1 MNMSGF
7 ESNYP
12 GGGHENNFES
22 IIKGAGL
29 ENGVVPPELRVPRRC
44 STCPALCDLRAELSN
59 AASRL
64 QPWAEQ
70 VMEAQERL
78 DEVAEQ
84 FPTDEDIQY
93 LAANVLKEAR
103 QDATDKLAL
112 LEYIAEAAQETADDM
127 TKVCDGPVAAT
138 GVGGRSTVSALFCD
152 SDIVNQP
159 GSFSME
165 KAYVLR
171 GQRRSG
177 FGSVLSSFRR
187 ILHRSLR

>member
-1 MNMSGF
+1 MSRF
-7 ESNYP
+7 ESNCA
-12 GGGHENNFES
+12 GGGYKNDFES

-29 ENGVVPPELRVPRRC
+29 GDGVISPELHVPERC

-70 VMEAQERL
+70 VMAAQERL
-78 DEVAEQ
+78 DVVAEQ
-84 FPTDEDIQY
+84 SADEDIKY
-93 LAANVLKEAR
+93 LAANVLKGDR

-112 LEYIAEAAQETADDM
+112 LEEITEAAQKTADDM

-138 GVGGRSTVSALFCD
+138 GVGRRSTVSALFCD

-171 GQRRSG
+171 GQQRSG

-187 ILHRSLR
+187 IFRRILR

>member
-1 MNMSGF
+1 MSRF
-7 ESNYP
+7 ESNCA
-12 GGGHENNFES
+12 GGGYENDFER
-22 IIKGAGL
+22 IVKGAGL
-29 ENGVVPPELRVPRRC
+29 EGGVISPELCVPERC
-44 STCPALCDLRAELSN
+44 SNCPTLCRLQAELSN

-70 VMEAQERL
+70 IMEAQERL
-78 DEVAEQ
+78 DKVAGQ
-84 FPTDEDIQY
+84 FPAEAQY
-93 LAANVLKEAR
+93 LAANVLGRDR
-103 QDATDKLAL
+103 QDAANKLGRL
-112 LEYIAEAAQETADDM
+112 GEIAEAAQKTADDM

-138 GVGGRSTVSALFCD
+138 GDGRRSTVTALFCD

-171 GQRRSG
+171 GQPRSG

-187 ILHRSLR
+187 ILRRILR

>member
-1 MNMSGF
+1 MIMSRF
-7 ESNYP
+7 ESNCA
-12 GGGHENNFES
+12 GGGYENDFER
-22 IIKGAGL
+22 IVKGAGL
-29 ENGVVPPELRVPRRC
+29 GGGVVPPELRVPRRC
-44 STCPALCDLRAELSN
+44 STCPVLCDLRKELFN

-70 VMEAQERL
+70 IMEAQERL
-78 DEVAEQ
+78 DKVAGQ
-84 FPTDEDIQY
+84 FPAEAQY
-93 LAANVLKEAR
+93 LAANVLGRDR
-103 QDATDKLAL
+103 QDAANKLAL
-112 LEYIAEAAQETADDM
+112 LGYIAEAAQETADDM

-138 GVGGRSTVSALFCD
+138 GDGRRSTVTALFCD

-187 ILHRSLR
+187 ILRRSLR